1 MSWTIVTF
9 YRFTRLTNP
18 GQWRLTLQQLSQ
30 GLGLRGTILLAP
42 EGINATLAGDALAL
56 DTLITWLQQWPG
68 LESLKVQRFQ
78 GSSPPFDRLKIKVKP
93 EIVSLG
99 QPQVDP
105 QQGAGIPVAPADWN
119 RLIQDPEVLVL
130 DSRNSFEVEMGSFA
144 GAVNPQTRCF
154 RELPAYLESHL
165 ASWRNRP
172 IAMFCTGGIRCEKA
186 SAYLRRQGC
195 QRVYQLQGGI
205 LSYLKQVPSQD
216 SLWQG
221 ECFVFDQR
229 VTVNHRLE
237 PGQYHPCQTC

>member
-9 YRFTRLTNP
+9 YRFTRLP
-18 GQWRLTLQQLSQ
+18 DPWQWQLALQQLSQ
-30 GLGLRGTILLAP
+30 ELGLRGTVLLAP

-56 DTLITWLQQWPG
+56 DILITWLQQWPG
-68 LESLKVQRFQ
+68 LESLTVQRFQ
-78 GSSPPFDRLKIKVKP
+78 WSRPPFDRLKIKVKP

-105 QQGAGIPVAPADWN
+105 GQGAGILVDAADWN

-130 DSRNSFEVEMGSFA
+130 DTRNDFEVQMGTFA

-154 RELPAYLESHL
+154 RELPAYLEPHL
-165 ASWRNRP
+165 ARWRDRP

-186 SAYLRRQGC
+186 SAYLRHQGC
-195 QRVYQLQGGI
+195 QQVYQLQGGI
-205 LSYLKQVPSQD
+205 LSYLGRVSGQN
-216 SLWQG
+216 SLWRG

-229 VTVNHRLE
+229 GTLNHRLE
-237 PGQYHPCQTC
+237 PGQSL